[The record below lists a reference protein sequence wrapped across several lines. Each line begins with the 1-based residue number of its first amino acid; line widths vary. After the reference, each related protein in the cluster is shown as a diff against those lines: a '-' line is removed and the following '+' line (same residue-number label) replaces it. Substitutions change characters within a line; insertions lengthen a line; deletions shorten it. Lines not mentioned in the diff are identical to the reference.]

1 MARVNAARDIF
12 AAPPW
17 DLDEKPHGG
26 TFGAEDGLHSRATL
40 PTDCCHL
47 NDAAV
52 RINRYYRDDTAVGEE
67 DMIERTISI
76 HQDLFAFAAYLFKLR
91 HKLLKI
97 GGWQGE

>member
-40 PTDCCHL
+40 PTDRCHL
-47 NDAAV
+47 NDTAV
-52 RINRYYRDDTAVGEE
+52 RINRHCRDDTAVGEE

-76 HQDLFAFAAYLFKLR
+76 RQDLFAFAAYLFKLR
-91 HKLLKI
+91 HKLLEI
-97 GGWQGE
+97 GGWEGE